1 MINARAQ
8 DTQDLDIEDEGPGD
22 PGFVLGRSGSL
33 ASQVAAKY
41 QSAGRPPMILRS
53 LAQGSPAAP
62 ASPSMAL
69 AHPPTSQQP
78 KDPVSPM
85 EAQPPSDSTGSSAG
99 SSDARAISDQVYDI
113 MKRELK
119 TSRDRK

>member
-8 DTQDLDIEDEGPGD
+8 DIQDPDIEDEGPGD
-22 PGFVLGRSGSL
+22 ASFVLGRSGSL
-33 ASQVAAKY
+33 ASQVVAKY
-41 QSAGRPPMILRS
+41 QSAGRPPMISRS
-53 LAQGSPAAP
+53 LAQGPPAAP
-62 ASPSMAL
+62 AGPSMAL

-99 SSDARAISDQVYDI
+99 SSDARAVSDQVYDI

-119 TSRDRK
+119 TSRERK

>member
-8 DTQDLDIEDEGPGD
+8 DTEDPDFEDEGPGNS
-22 PGFVLGRSGSL
+22 GFALGTSGSL
-33 ASQVAAKY
+33 ASQVVAKY
-41 QSAGRPPMILRS
+41 QSAGRPPMISRS
-53 LAQGSPAAP
+53 LAQGAPTSP

-85 EAQPPSDSTGSSAG
+85 EAQQPSDSTGSSAG

-119 TSRDRK
+119 TSKERK